1 MRIMR
6 NKNVL
11 VSVAALALLTLIFAL
26 LLRAEQPPG
35 SSGEITV
42 DGAQVR
48 ISGLALRP
56 VEGSIVNGKGEKAE
70 VRAQGIPLSDVC
82 GAGRTVTVTASDNY
96 SASVFT
102 DEDAYL
108 ISSGDGTV
116 QLVVFGDSD
125 LKRNVRNVVRID
137 GK

>member
-1 MRIMR
+1 MR

-26 LLRAEQPPG
+26 LLRAREPSVQ
-35 SSGEITV
+35 SGEILV
-42 DGAQVR
+42 DGARVKV
-48 ISGLALRP
+48 SELALRP
-56 VEGSIVNGKGEKAE
+56 VEGVTVSGKGEKTE
-70 VRAQGIPLSDVC
+70 IRAQGIPLSDVC
-82 GAGRTVTVTASDNY
+82 GAGATMTVTAKDNY
-96 SASVFT
+96 SATVST
-102 DEDAYL
+102 DEKAYL
-108 ISSGDGTV
+108 LDNGDGTV